1 VLDESTKLSSKW
13 DLVREWAKTRGIC
26 ICVWLLDMDKNR
38 LAAEAGV
45 HGRNA
50 HLSRLAA
57 PAMCQAMSP
66 KRVLMAPAAEVDGVG
81 CFNISGRMQLR
92 QKEGGR
98 RELDGECVRKGQC
111 GKRSNR

>member
-1 VLDESTKLSSKW
+1 LC
-13 DLVREWAKTRGIC
+13 EWAKTRGIC

-38 LAAEAGV
+38 LAAETGV

-57 PAMCQAMSP
+57 SAMCQAMSP
-66 KRVLMAPAAEVDGVG
+66 KRVLMAPAAEVETTSAVP
-81 CFNISGRMQLR
+81 ISARRLQLR
-92 QKEGGR
+92 QKDGGK